1 MPPAQL
7 PKEILAY
14 LIQRHA
20 EMSKQGS
27 WIEGHYRPGQGPR
40 GPKRRKREAFA
51 ALVLVF
57 AALVLV
63 FAEEREEICLF
74 PPLSIIYI

>member
-57 AALVLV
+57 A
-63 FAEEREEICLF
+63 EEREEICLF